1 MSHKINFKKVG
12 ERLKSA
18 GVMAAGSVA
27 SNFVAGQLNK
37 MAGGKVT
44 PKINAGIRLV
54 AGALLPGFLGET
66 KKAGMITDFANGMLA
81 EAAVDLARQF
91 HVPGVSGTEIE
102 DSINGYA
109 LNGTDAGDAINGTN
123 N

>member
-1 MSHKINFKKVG
+1 
-12 ERLKSA
+12 
-18 GVMAAGSVA
+18 MAAGSVA

-102 DSINGYA
+102 DSINGYMI
-109 LNGTDAGDAINGTN
+109 NGTDAGDAINGTN